1 MALQNVQSFFLYEA
15 PYFTSYRHV
24 YHTIHYVISDKT
36 IRSGENG
43 EKDDN
48 SGYLN
53 IDSETMELLENI
65 QQAMGQE
72 KHTTHVIT
80 GLLTMLVIILTT
92 FVLYLCFSRGISSM
106 SKYVMW
112 YIWLSFLYL
121 LALNLKRT
129 LLVNKEQH

>member
-15 PYFTSYRHV
+15 PYFTSYLHV
-24 YHTIHYVISDKT
+24 YHTIHYVISDET

-72 KHTTHVIT
+72 KHSTHVIT

-106 SKYVMW
+106 SKYVM
-112 YIWLSFLYL
+112 
-121 LALNLKRT
+121 
-129 LLVNKEQH
+129 

>member
-1 MALQNVQSFFLYEA
+1 MDTIQTLR
-15 PYFTSYRHV
+15 RHYKIYNRFSCTKLHILHPTGIV
-24 YHTIHYVISDKT
+24 YHTIHYVISDET
-36 IRSGENG
+36 IRRGENG

-48 SGYLN
+48 SGYLK

-72 KHTTHVIT
+72 KNSTHVIT

-106 SKYVMW
+106 SKYVM
-112 YIWLSFLYL
+112 
-121 LALNLKRT
+121 
-129 LLVNKEQH
+129 

>member
-15 PYFTSYRHV
+15 PYFTSYWHG
-24 YHTIHYVISDKT
+24 YHTIHYLISDET
-36 IRSGENG
+36 IISGKNG

-65 QQAMGQE
+65 QQAMVQE
-72 KHTTHVIT
+72 KNSTHVIT

-106 SKYVMW
+106 SKYVM
-112 YIWLSFLYL
+112 
-121 LALNLKRT
+121 
-129 LLVNKEQH
+129 